1 MPFSGF
7 TSINFISNYRVCH
20 FDKSPKMSTY
30 LVAFIV
36 GEFEAVEVSFVNPI
50 LCIICYENINFSIL
64 FFRANPKMVP
74 LFGFIHLWARL
85 SRANLLYRLVLD
97 PLNITRNSLELNIP
111 FQSMFLVWCW
121 CPSKINIFG
130 NFMFLIINSNMNIL
144 MMTSVIVNDKTIIIF

>member
-1 MPFSGF
+1 MQEKRHDKPSTKKLDTRQIFRFS
-7 TSINFISNYRVCH
+7 T
-20 FDKSPKMSTY
+20 
-30 LVAFIV
+30 
-36 GEFEAVEVSFVNPI
+36 EFFYS
-50 LCIICYENINFSIL
+50 

-121 CPSKINIFG
+121 SPSKINIFG

-144 MMTSVIVNDKTIIIF
+144 IMTPVIVSDRNIIICCY